1 MLLADTGLGKDSMAI
16 IGQNRIDAILNS
28 KPEERRL
35 IFEDVAGISRFKI
48 NKEDALR
55 RIASTDRNMER
66 VRDIMATIEEQL
78 GPLAEKAETTK
89 KYMAL
94 SRSKR
99 EYDGVIGFH
108 SLATNNGKKNASMV
122 L

>member
-1 MLLADTGLGKDSMAI
+1 M
-16 IGQNRIDAILNS
+16 
-28 KPEERRL
+28 
-35 IFEDVAGISRFKI
+35 
-48 NKEDALR
+48 R

-94 SRSKR
+94 S
-99 EYDGVIGFH
+99 VV
-108 SLATNNGKKNASMV
+108 NANMMV
-122 L
+122 LLAFTIIRRPIVY